1 MDISKIILWYRMG
14 LISEGELLEAIDRID
29 SMEVKSNGTVIVQ

>member
-1 MDISKIILWYRMG
+1 MG
-14 LISEGELLEAIDRID
+14 LISEGELLEAIDSID

>member
-14 LISEGELLEAIDRID
+14 LISEGELLEGIDRID